1 VVNRRN
7 NRVGEWWTTKTR
19 DFVLFVGGMLGVI
32 YETLVEK
39 ADRPALLAV
48 FGGML
53 GLPVFLRRDEQATDD
68 DEDDAPTKPGK
79 GKGS

>member
-1 VVNRRN
+1 VVNRRK